1 MDVDKYRKR
10 IQSEVTCCVC
20 LSYFTRPVELGCGH
34 NFCKTCILRCWEESG
49 ERTRCPECRTV
60 VEKDFRQNR
69 LLADL
74 VGVISEW
81 DYVAERDAQRR
92 RSKCQRHQKTLDLF
106 CRDDEAPFCGE
117 CDTSQGH
124 SGHRVVSVAEAV
136 QDYKLLPR
144 NLSQDPN
151 GNFGFSFQD
160 QPCRCPETQKEEE
173 AENLADN
180 RREKNSHHLLERL
193 MSDRQKMKGEFR
205 QLHSFLDEQ
214 EYQLLKQLE
223 EVENEIARKLM
234 QDHGSTSQRHE
245 ERSTFGGTNNIPY
258 GLMCKFWNFGHIN
271 TFLASSFR
279 QFKGSIRSGLSVRKG
294 FYIRR

>member
-60 VEKDFRQNR
+60 VENDFKQNR

-74 VGVISEW
+74 VGIVSEW

-106 CRDDEAPFCGE
+106 CRDNEAPFCGE

-124 SGHRVVSVAEAV
+124 SGHRVVPVEEAF
-136 QDYKLLPR
+136 QDYK
-144 NLSQDPN
+144 
-151 GNFGFSFQD
+151 D
-160 QPCRCPETQKEEE
+160 QPYRCLETLKEEE
-173 AENLADN
+173 AEKLASN
-180 RREKNSHHLLERL
+180 RTEKNSHRLLEQL

-205 QLHSFLDEQ
+205 QLHSFLDGQ

-223 EVENEIARKLM
+223 EVENEIERKLM

-245 ERSTFGGTNNIPY
+245 ERSTFGSTNNIPY

-271 TFLASSFR
+271 TFLASSFQ
-279 QFKGSIRSGLSVRKG
+279 QFKGTIRSGLSVRKG